1 MHPLQASPAEIS
13 VADACLTG
21 RRADA
26 VKNIAEI
33 FKKHKTDFRV
43 VIGPNRRKTVLN
55 PADLQLMQ
63 SVFGAERVHD
73 YSFSLANAL
82 EQDTLL
88 YDNTHYRPVFADRI
102 MRLVYQRNRYK
113 SLR

>member
-1 MHPLQASPAEIS
+1 MSLLSNLISSP
-13 VADACLTG
+13 V
-21 RRADA
+21 
-26 VKNIAEI
+26 
-33 FKKHKTDFRV
+33 
-43 VIGPNRRKTVLN
+43 
-55 PADLQLMQ
+55 
-63 SVFGAERVHD
+63 
-73 YSFSLANAL
+73 YSL